1 MTSSN
6 GVALGQHWP
15 RLTRREREIL
25 LWVGGGM
32 SNKEIARQL
41 GLIDGTVKQHVH
53 NIFQKT
59 GTRRRHELVAQMAL
73 RSSAV

>member
-6 GVALGQHWP
+6 SVALGLQWR

-32 SNKEIARQL
+32 SNKEIARLL
-41 GLIDGTVKQHVH
+41 GLSTGTVKQHVH
-53 NIFQKT
+53 RVLQKT
-59 GTRRRHELVAQMAL
+59 GATRRSELVAQMA
-73 RSSAV
+73 RQSSVA